1 MSSLEN
7 RMSVLETDVKAIK
20 QITEKTH
27 KMVQNL
33 AQQFGKA
40 LETISDQMEKM
51 YSQSRDVDDH
61 DVNQLQVTE
70 LHVCS

>member
-27 KMVQNL
+27 KMHGSEL
-33 AQQFGKA
+33 SS
-40 LETISDQMEKM
+40 TIWKGS
-51 YSQSRDVDDH
+51 
-61 DVNQLQVTE
+61 
-70 LHVCS
+70 

>member
-1 MSSLEN
+1 
-7 RMSVLETDVKAIK
+7 
-20 QITEKTH
+20 
-27 KMVQNL
+27 MVQNL

-51 YSQSRDVDDH
+51 YSQSREVDDQ